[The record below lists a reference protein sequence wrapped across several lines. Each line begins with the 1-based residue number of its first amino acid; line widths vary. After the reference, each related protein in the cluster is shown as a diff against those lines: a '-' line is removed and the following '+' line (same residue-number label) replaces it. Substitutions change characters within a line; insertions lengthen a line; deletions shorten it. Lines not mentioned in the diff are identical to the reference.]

1 MKNKRFINGLQS
13 GGIKIIIIYS
23 ILSISL
29 EFIDYIIS
37 GKNMTANYFR
47 GFSGKSI
54 VFIVISSMLT
64 AGLYASSNDIIEGK
78 LISFSTFLQNGKR
91 YFFRTLGYTFLYV
104 LAFYFVIII
113 PIMVSSYFISFDNF
127 SFSNISAIFSLL
139 ITAVL
144 ITSIFQVVF
153 TPLIILNVIDKNT
166 KGYLKKNYVTILIF
180 SLIAC
185 SINII
190 PIVGKYFFIIL
201 DGFYPLLII
210 SMCDSV
216 ESTEYHKST
225 IQDVSNNNLLK

>member
-1 MKNKRFINGLQS
+1 MKYKRFINGLQS

-29 EFIDYIIS
+29 ELIDYIIL
-37 GKNMTANYFR
+37 
-47 GFSGKSI
+47 GKSI
-54 VFIVISSMLT
+54 TNNNFSGFSSKSIVVLVISLMLT
-64 AGLYASSNDIIEGK
+64 AGLYGSSNDIIEEK

-91 YFFRTLGYTFLYV
+91 YFFPTLGYTFLYAA
-104 LAFYFVIII
+104 AFLFVIII
-113 PIMVSSYFISFDNF
+113 PLMLFSYFISFDKF
-127 SFSNISAIFSLL
+127 SFSNSPATFSSL

-144 ITSIFQVVF
+144 TTSFFQVIF
-153 TPLIILNVIDKNT
+153 TPLIILNVIDKSA

-190 PIVGKYFFIIL
+190 PIVGKYFFIII

-216 ESTEYHKST
+216 ESTECHKNT
-225 IQDVSNNNLLK
+225 IQDVSNNNL